1 MEPEGASSHAGGWVV
16 LGMAVLFGAIG
27 IVALV
32 AAWRVR
38 LRQKQ
43 ALSWPC
49 VLGRITASSVSR
61 HEDAEHLWFHC
72 DLRYQYS
79 VDGRSYEG
87 SALAVG
93 GSSGDEKGANEEHR
107 RYPLGSLVTV
117 YHNPRKPQDAVLERD
132 PVAKSQRVLLLVGG
146 IFFFSSLVLF
156 GIYARIGVS
165 RWVSR

>member
-1 MEPEGASSHAGGWVV
+1 MELPGASSHEGAWVV

-27 IVALV
+27 TIAL
-32 AAWRVR
+32 AATGRLR

-43 ALSWPC
+43 ALSWPS
-49 VLGRITASSVSR
+49 VPGKITANSVSR
-61 HEDAEHLWFHC
+61 HEDDESLWFHC

-79 VDGRSYEG
+79 VDGHSYEG
-87 SALAVG
+87 RALAAG

-107 RYPLGSLVTV
+107 RYPLGSIVTV

-146 IFFFSSLVLF
+146 IFFFSALVLF
-156 GIYARIGVS
+156 AIYTRMT
-165 RWVSR
+165 